1 MRTSNFLR
9 VLLVK
14 CAWLIAGLGVYKIG
28 KEFVQDGY
36 LSLVGSIFL
45 LHSLWCFYL
54 ISKMEVRMN
63 DETESAYS
71 IQQ

>member
-14 CAWLIAGLGVYKIG
+14 CAWLLVGLGVYKIG
-28 KEFVQDGY
+28 KEFVQDGH

-45 LHSLWCFYL
+45 LNSLWCFL
-54 ISKMEVRMN
+54 LSSKMEVRT
-63 DETESAYS
+63 DHELQSAE
-71 IQQ
+71 IPQ

>member
-45 LHSLWCFYL
+45 LNSLWCFYL
-54 ISKMEVRMN
+54 ISKMAVKTN
-63 DETESAYS
+63 DKTGPTDS
-71 IQQ
+71 IPQ

>member
-45 LHSLWCFYL
+45 LNSLWGFYL